1 MAASGGEVSPSSPA
15 NVAGL
20 SAQGVAKARFPGRPC
35 TARSRL
41 RSEKRTKIGRLK
53 WDEPEFVAGRPR
65 PVNIGLALSEDP
77 YLLRLLGMT
86 EKHSRERDVGF
97 DSSNSDEVN
106 QPARDAFGDTPLND
120 AQYDLESVPLKIYI
134 FNTSLGYLSKAKL
147 KLTVASAKI
156 SRKHPALN
164 RRIHVR
170 YALGR

>member
-1 MAASGGEVSPSSPA
+1 MAASGGEISPSSPA

-53 WDEPEFVAGRPR
+53 LDDPEFVAGRPR

-86 EKHSRERDVGF
+86 EKHSRQRDVGF

-106 QPARDAFGDTPLND
+106 KFTSNTLIATHLND
-120 AQYDLESVPLKIYI
+120 ANDD
-134 FNTSLGYLSKAKL
+134 T
-147 KLTVASAKI
+147 
-156 SRKHPALN
+156 
-164 RRIHVR
+164 
-170 YALGR
+170 

>member
-1 MAASGGEVSPSSPA
+1 MAASGGEISPSSPA

-41 RSEKRTKIGRLK
+41 RSEKRTKIGRLR
-53 WDEPEFVAGRPR
+53 WDDPEFVAERPR

-86 EKHSRERDVGF
+86 EKHSRQRDVGF

-106 QPARDAFGDTPLND
+106 KLTSNAFLATHLND
-120 AQYDLESVPLKIYI
+120 AKYD
-134 FNTSLGYLSKAKL
+134 T
-147 KLTVASAKI
+147 
-156 SRKHPALN
+156 
-164 RRIHVR
+164 
-170 YALGR
+170 

>member
-1 MAASGGEVSPSSPA
+1 MAASGGEISPSSPA

-41 RSEKRTKIGRLK
+41 RSEKRSKIGRLR
-53 WDEPEFVAGRPR
+53 WDDPEFVAGRPR

-86 EKHSRERDVGF
+86 EKHSRQRDVGF

-106 QPARDAFGDTPLND
+106 KLTSNAFLATHLND
-120 AQYDLESVPLKIYI
+120 AKYD
-134 FNTSLGYLSKAKL
+134 T
-147 KLTVASAKI
+147 
-156 SRKHPALN
+156 
-164 RRIHVR
+164 
-170 YALGR
+170 

>member
-1 MAASGGEVSPSSPA
+1 MAASGGEISPSSPA

-41 RSEKRTKIGRLK
+41 RSEKRTKIGRLT

-86 EKHSRERDVGF
+86 EKHSRQRDVGF

-106 QPARDAFGDTPLND
+106 KRTSNTFSAPHLND
-120 AQYDLESVPLKIYI
+120 AKYD
-134 FNTSLGYLSKAKL
+134 N
-147 KLTVASAKI
+147 
-156 SRKHPALN
+156 
-164 RRIHVR
+164 
-170 YALGR
+170 

>member
-1 MAASGGEVSPSSPA
+1 MAASGGEISPSSPA

-41 RSEKRTKIGRLK
+41 RSEKRTKIGRLT

-77 YLLRLLGMT
+77 CLLRLLGMT
-86 EKHSRERDVGF
+86 EKHSRQSDVGF

-106 QPARDAFGDTPLND
+106 KRTSNIFSAPHLND
-120 AQYDLESVPLKIYI
+120 AKYD
-134 FNTSLGYLSKAKL
+134 N
-147 KLTVASAKI
+147 
-156 SRKHPALN
+156 
-164 RRIHVR
+164 
-170 YALGR
+170 

>member
-41 RSEKRTKIGRLK
+41 RLEKRCKIGRLR
-53 WDEPEFVAGRPR
+53 WDEPECVAGRPR
-65 PVNIGLALSEDP
+65 PVSIGLALSEDP

-86 EKHSRERDVGF
+86 EKHSRQRDVGF

-106 QPARDAFGDTPLND
+106 RLTSNTFLNAHLND
-120 AQYDLESVPLKIYI
+120 GKYDTYRQFL
-134 FNTSLGYLSKAKL
+134 
-147 KLTVASAKI
+147 
-156 SRKHPALN
+156 
-164 RRIHVR
+164 
-170 YALGR
+170 